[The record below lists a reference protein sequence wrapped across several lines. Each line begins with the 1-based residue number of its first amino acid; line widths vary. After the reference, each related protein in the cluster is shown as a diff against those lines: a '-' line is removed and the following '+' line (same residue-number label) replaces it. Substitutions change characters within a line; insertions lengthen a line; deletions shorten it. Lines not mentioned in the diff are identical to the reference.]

1 MCVCVCVCVCV
12 GSSVVGSIVGCGALF
27 GVVLVGD
34 LVVRCVSFSVPN
46 LLISLESFSNS
57 RGNLYK

>member
-1 MCVCVCVCVCV
+1 M
-12 GSSVVGSIVGCGALF
+12 VGSIVGCGALF

-34 LVVRCVSFSVPN
+34 LVVRCVSFSAPN